1 MSGTAKK
8 GQKQVCARLCRAQG
22 SGSGPA
28 LLVSDGLR
36 KPEEVWLRE
45 RGLKSIISIVNI
57 TRNVVRKEGVAI
69 FIFFRLKD

>member
-1 MSGTAKK
+1 MSGTVKK

-36 KPEEVWLRE
+36 NQKKY
-45 RGLKSIISIVNI
+45 G
-57 TRNVVRKEGVAI
+57 
-69 FIFFRLKD
+69 